1 MGANPGLPTRIA
13 SPMATALA
21 DSFAQPDISTV
32 VSSPKAPS
40 SRQVSGGRARPV
52 PAAQGFRMPAEWEPQ
67 QAIWLSWP
75 RRRATWLGN
84 FRPIPAKF
92 AEIIAL
98 ISQFQEVRLNIAR
111 SLQQRTW
118 ALIHRAKADPSRVKF
133 FDHPTDDAWCR
144 DHGPIFVKNDRTGE
158 VAVTDWRFNAW
169 GGKYS
174 AWEQD
179 DAIPGLVARA
189 LGLRR
194 FVNGMVFEGGSV
206 DVNGAGSL
214 LTTEACLLNPNR
226 NPQLTKA
233 QIEQN
238 LRDYLG
244 VKQILWL
251 GDGLVGD
258 DTDGHVDDLSRF
270 FRVDGIVTAVERN
283 RRDRNYRALQEN
295 LDRLHRC
302 RTPRGKKFEV
312 VALPMP
318 EPCFAG
324 RQRLP
329 ASYANFLM
337 LNEAVL
343 MPAFRQPKRDA
354 EAAEVLAGCFPG
366 RKIVPVDCRDLIWG
380 RGTLHCISQQ
390 QPA

>member
-1 MGANPGLPTRIA
+1 MSKPLQTSN
-13 SPMATALA
+13 
-21 DSFAQPDISTV
+21 AQPR
-32 VSSPKAPS
+32 SPAGEKLLPELA
-40 SRQVSGGRARPV
+40 
-52 PAAQGFRMPAEWEPQ
+52 GFRRPAEWELQ
-67 QAIWLSWP
+67 EAIWLSWP
-75 RRRATWLGN
+75 HRRATWPRH

-92 AEIIAL
+92 AEIVAH
-98 ISQFQEVRLNIAR
+98 ISRFERVRINLARPLQARAR
-111 SLQQRTW
+111 SL
-118 ALIHRAKADPSRVKF
+118 IDRAGADLSQVAF
-133 FDHPTDDAWCR
+133 YDHPTNDAWCR
-144 DHGPIFVKNDRTGE
+144 DHGPIFIKHVGTGE
-158 VAVTDWRFNAW
+158 VAVTDWKFNAW

-174 AWEQD
+174 PCDLD
-179 DAIPGLVARA
+179 DAIPARVAGA

-194 FVNGMVFEGGSV
+194 WAIDMVLEGGSI
-206 DVNGAGSL
+206 DVNGEGLL

-226 NPQLTKA
+226 NPRLSRA

-238 LRDYLG
+238 LRSYLG
-244 VKQILWL
+244 VQQVLWL
-251 GDGLVGD
+251 GRGIVGD

-270 FRVDGIVTAVERN
+270 FRVDGIVTVVERN
-283 RRDRNYRALQEN
+283 RRDRNYRALREN
-295 LDRLHRC
+295 LDRLRSF

-318 EPCFAG
+318 EPCFAH

-329 ASYANFLM
+329 ASYANFLI
-337 LNEAVL
+337 LNAVVL

-354 EAAEVLAGCFPG
+354 QAAEVLAGCFPG